1 MTCSAFPSA
10 PSSSL
15 LIQHEDPNAQECR
28 SGERVRFVAV
38 RRASRRAPPF
48 LPSPSLP
55 TTMSVERNKASVQR
69 MLDAFTKEGGPD
81 LPVIYGELAE
91 DVKFDHLSPPTKAQ
105 VRAPAIG

>member
-1 MTCSAFPSA
+1 MSEWRESP
-10 PSSSL
+10 
-15 LIQHEDPNAQECR
+15 ICR
-28 SGERVRFVAV
+28 RPPRQPPGAALPAV
-38 RRASRRAPPF
+38 PF
-48 LPSPSLP
+48 TVPLP